1 MRLSDQDY
9 IALCRKQI
17 EEKFAFGNGAGY
29 TQRDLEALAQHI
41 EERTGIILS
50 LSTLKRL
57 WKDEFKQR
65 PQPATLNALAAVL
78 DYRDWQ
84 DFRQQNPLPAQAEA
98 SPARKIVPNKKV
110 GQVIVFTLLLIAA
123 SVWVMSR
130 LNHRPSAGV
139 KVGKPVSFTA
149 QKTVMTGTPA
159 TVIFRY
165 DLSPVTAD
173 SFFIQQSWNPAH
185 RVRID
190 PGSTTYSSIYYES
203 GYHRARLIANDT
215 VLAMQPIHIL
225 SDGWEP
231 RLYYNYRDR
240 EPVHFKKE
248 RFSGGGRLHMD
259 RQLLARKNVDL
270 SRPFETRITN
280 SRVYGLSSDHFDLVS
295 RIKVDSL
302 TGSPCPFMQVNI
314 VTEKHLFWVNLQ
326 HPGCERNAGYKMGEV
341 IRSGENNDLSR
352 LGVDVYQWQ
361 EVGIRV
367 ENRNAEITLNGQ
379 RLFSETFREDF
390 GKIMALTYIFSGTG
404 SVDHVKL
411 AGTNGEIVFEDSFD

>member
-1 MRLSDQDY
+1 MRFSDQDY

-17 EEKFAFGNGAGY
+17 EEKFAFGNGSGY
-29 TQRDLEALAQHI
+29 TQRDLEALSRHI

-57 WKDEFKQR
+57 WKDDFKQR

-98 SPARKIVPNKKV
+98 SPARKIVPKKKT
-110 GQVIVFTLLLIAA
+110 GKIIVFALLLIAA
-123 SVWVMSR
+123 SFWMRRVS
-130 LNHRPSAGV
+130 HQPAAGV
-139 KVGKPVSFTA
+139 KVEGPVSFTA

-165 DLSPVTAD
+165 DLTPVTAD

-185 RVRID
+185 RVQIA

-248 RFSGGGRLHMD
+248 RFTGGGRLHIN

-280 SRVYGLSSDHFDLVS
+280 SRVYGLSSDNFDLVS
-295 RIKVDSL
+295 RIKTDSL

-314 VTEKHLFWVNLQ
+314 VTEKHFFWVNLQ

-361 EVGIRV
+361 EVGMRV
-367 ENRNAEITLNGQ
+367 ENRKAEITLNGQ

-390 GKIMALTYIFSGTG
+390 GNIMALTYIFSGTG
-404 SVDHVKL
+404 SIDHVRL
-411 AGTNGEIVFEDSFD
+411 TGINGAVAFEDNFDQ

>member
-1 MRLSDQDY
+1 MRFLDQDY
-9 IALCRKQI
+9 IAICRRQI

-29 TQRDLEALAQHI
+29 TQRDLEALSRHI
-41 EERTGIILS
+41 EERTGVILS

-57 WKDEFKQR
+57 WKDDFKQR

-84 DFRQQNPLPAQAEA
+84 DFRQQNPLPAPAE
-98 SPARKIVPNKKV
+98 SSSVPNVTPKKRT
-110 GQVIVFTLLLIAA
+110 GQVIALTVVLIAA
-123 SVWVMSR
+123 SLWVMR
-130 LNHRPSAGV
+130 MINHRPAAPV
-139 KVGKPVSFTA
+139 KVDGPVSFTA

-159 TVIFRY
+159 TVIFNY
-165 DLSPVTAD
+165 DLSGVTAD

-190 PGSTTYSSIYYES
+190 PVSTTYSSIYYES
-203 GYHRARLIANDT
+203 GYHRARLIANDS
-215 VLAMQPIHIL
+215 VLAMQPVHIF

-231 RLYYNYRDR
+231 RLYYNYREK

-248 RFSGGGRLHMD
+248 RFTGSGRLHID

-280 SRVYGLSSDHFDLVS
+280 SRVYGLSSDNFDLVS

-314 VTEKHLFWVNLQ
+314 VTEKHFFWVNLQ
-326 HPGCERNAGYKMGEV
+326 YPGCERNAGYKMGEV
-341 IRSGENNDLSR
+341 IRSGQNNNLSR

-367 ENRNAEITLNGQ
+367 ENRKAEITLNGQ

-390 GKIMALTYIFSGTG
+390 GDIMALTYIFSGTG
-404 SVDHVKL
+404 SIDHVRL
-411 AGTNGEIVFEDSFD
+411 SGINGAVVFEDHFD